1 MLAKADPKVY
11 ASILLKESVEFLLSF
26 FKKKTASEKH
36 DVLLALGSLSMS
48 IPAAQF
54 APYAYKVIE
63 CIENELKRTNPN
75 QNSPRSLVTCIG
87 MLTEQ
92 FGKTL
97 LDHLGRNIVDFI
109 DRLFFFGLCH

>member
-1 MLAKADPKVY
+1 M
-11 ASILLKESVEFLLSF
+11 
-26 FKKKTASEKH
+26 
-36 DVLLALGSLSMS
+36 LLALGSLSIH
-48 IPAAQF
+48 IPATQF
-54 APYAYKVIE
+54 APYATKVIE
-63 CIENELKRTNPN
+63 CIENELKRSNPN

-109 DRLFFFGLCH
+109 DRLFFFGLCHELIETLAKLSKIEGAVLKKVV